1 MKRIALLLV
10 AALAIVATVAAQT
23 PQQVLD
29 KAVAALKAG
38 GNIQAS
44 YAITGSQG
52 RSSGTI
58 TMNGAKFRLLSND
71 MKCWYNGS
79 AMWTYSVAT
88 GEVNI
93 TTPTQQDLQM
103 TNPMA
108 AAEGFKRNFHM
119 WKAKGQIPGNY
130 AIKLMPKSK
139 SEISEVYLYISNGS
153 YRLSSAHF
161 VMSDGSRFTIKLTNY
176 KTGVSAGASTFTFD
190 KSQVPAGTPVVDLR

>member
-10 AALAIVATVAAQT
+10 AALAIVANVAAQT

-58 TMNGAKFRLLSND
+58 TMSGAKFRLLSND

-139 SEISEVYLYISNGS
+139 SEISEVYLYISNGLQFHVQRFHP
-153 YRLSSAHF
+153 YVHF
-161 VMSDGSRFTIKLTNY
+161 VFGFQPTFHQFPSLWHEGFRIHYSLAQTT
-176 KTGVSAGASTFTFD
+176 SHASFWD
-190 KSQVPAGTPVVDLR
+190 